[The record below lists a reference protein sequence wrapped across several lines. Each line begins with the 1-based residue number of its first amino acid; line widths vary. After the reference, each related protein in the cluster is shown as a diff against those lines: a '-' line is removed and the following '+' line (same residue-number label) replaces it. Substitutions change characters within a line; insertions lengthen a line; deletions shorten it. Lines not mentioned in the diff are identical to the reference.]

1 MLPTITQPDTVDVV
15 ALLREYGLKVTA
27 PRKAVIAALVAKPH
41 AAVDEV
47 FELVRQS
54 HPTTSLQAM
63 YSILG
68 AYVVAGIVQR
78 IEPAGSPARYEMRA
92 NDNHHHA
99 VCENCDR
106 IFDVD
111 CAVGVAPCLIPE
123 STGDFHITRAEVIY
137 WGLCASCES
146 AGTQSTEI
154 SQAFPASEQTMLS

>member
-1 MLPTITQPDTVDVV
+1 MLPTIAQPDTVDVV

-27 PRKAVIAALVAKPH
+27 PRKAVIAALVTKPH

-78 IEPAGSPARYEMRA
+78 IEPAGSPARYEMRTG
-92 NDNHHHA
+92 DNHHHA
-99 VCENCDR
+99 VCEKCEK
-106 IFDVD
+106 IFDID
-111 CAVGVAPCLIPE
+111 CAVGAAPCLLPE
-123 STGDFHITRAEVIY
+123 SAGDFLITRAEVIY
-137 WGLCASCES
+137 WGLCAVCET
-146 AGTQSTEI
+146 ARTQSTET
-154 SQAFPASEQTMLS
+154 SQAFPASELTMSS